1 MQGSILP
8 GELMGRI
15 LHHLPAVSA
24 KILTLVHQ
32 FLTRVDQIIRDF
44 FSVSA

>member
-1 MQGSILP
+1 
-8 GELMGRI
+8 MGRI
-15 LHHLPAVSA
+15 LHHLPAVLV

-32 FLTRVDQIIRDF
+32 FLTCVDQIIRDF